1 MITRQLINFSGNQF
15 VQKYRL
21 LDDPKYTSDK
31 LDLLNI
37 LYRSNK
43 VLRKDGHL
51 YFLEQIEEADV
62 IDWLPKE
69 N

>member
-15 VQKYRL
+15 VLKYRL

-43 VLRKDGHL
+43 VLRKEGYL
-51 YFLEQIEEADV
+51 FFLNEIEEAEV
-62 IDWLPKE
+62 LGYTTK